1 MAVAGIAKASHPAG
15 QSERS
20 TKSLPR
26 QRGTERIRFEVFNTA
41 HRPGRDATGIVHG
54 PIPVRSLT

>member
-20 TKSLPR
+20 TKSPPPE
-26 QRGTERIRFEVFNTA
+26 GAERIRFEVFNTA